1 VRSCARTASRATAI
15 SSTSAV
21 TATVV
26 GLPRMV
32 DVDDVSVEVPV
43 VDVDASLENVSV
55 LVVRCRT
62 N

>member
-1 VRSCARTASRATAI
+1 
-15 SSTSAV
+15 
-21 TATVV
+21 
-26 GLPRMV
+26 MV